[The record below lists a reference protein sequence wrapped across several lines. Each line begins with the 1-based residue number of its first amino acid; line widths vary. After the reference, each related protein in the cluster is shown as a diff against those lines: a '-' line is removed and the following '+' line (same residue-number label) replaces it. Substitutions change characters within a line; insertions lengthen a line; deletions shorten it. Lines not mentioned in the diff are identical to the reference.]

1 MTFVASWFTHLL
13 RSASLLAP
21 CTDLTGY
28 PASGAFTSGLSAGW
42 SPFPLQDITT
52 TATGLLCWRDSHPL
66 EWQLASL
73 HLLLHRDGLA
83 PSTPCRSPGA
93 LRIPALA
100 QSLSEA
106 LTNALAGSAIVALI
120 AASVW
125 ASYLDQLVAP
135 AREAAA
141 QAVYESMRAEQERVS
156 AEYRSR
162 DEAKF
167 AALGPNSPLRD
178 YLEYLNSSD
187 LRARQALE
195 NARYARTRQADAVAL
210 LREPER
216 DRLVDL
222 RELWQLD
229 IEATPELCEA
239 YEAALRKNVQKID
252 PSYSNRLGEAID
264 LEFQLPNFK
273 WLVAQHCNLSATLT
287 DLARRLRVVRDSSR
301 IDQLADTVEAFAR
314 QQ

>member
-1 MTFVASWFTHLL
+1 MNEPRPVEGQL
-13 RSASLLAP
+13 RSPPIGAVALSLLA
-21 CTDLTGY
+21 G
-28 PASGAFTSGLSAGW
+28 
-42 SPFPLQDITT
+42 
-52 TATGLLCWRDSHPL
+52 
-66 EWQLASL
+66 
-73 HLLLHRDGLA
+73 
-83 PSTPCRSPGA
+83 
-93 LRIPALA
+93 
-100 QSLSEA
+100 
-106 LTNALAGSAIVALI
+106 
-120 AASVW
+120 
-125 ASYLDQLVAP
+125 
-135 AREAAA
+135 
-141 QAVYESMRAEQERVS
+141 

-178 YLEYLNSSD
+178 YLEYLNGSD

>member
-1 MTFVASWFTHLL
+1 MAGLCAPLSTLRRCPRGHLRMTRGRCGS
-13 RSASLLAP
+13 
-21 CTDLTGY
+21 
-28 PASGAFTSGLSAGW
+28 
-42 SPFPLQDITT
+42 
-52 TATGLLCWRDSHPL
+52 
-66 EWQLASL
+66 
-73 HLLLHRDGLA
+73 LLLHRDGLA

-222 RELWQLD
+222 RELWQL
-229 IEATPELCEA
+229 
-239 YEAALRKNVQKID
+239 
-252 PSYSNRLGEAID
+252 
-264 LEFQLPNFK
+264 
-273 WLVAQHCNLSATLT
+273 
-287 DLARRLRVVRDSSR
+287 
-301 IDQLADTVEAFAR
+301 
-314 QQ
+314 